1 MTEREWLD
9 IGYDKGIIE
18 LNKEEEVTF
27 RDAYK
32 KWFVMKMGFNRPPT
46 MDRIEVTYNRYY
58 APEPP
63 FDKCISK
70 ITDSVCYF
78 LGVTPR
84 KKARR
89 CLAFWNAF
97 YLLQL

>member
-32 KWFVMKMGFNRPPT
+32 KWFVMKMGFNRPP
-46 MDRIEVTYNRYY
+46 YNGQNR
-58 APEPP
+58 
-63 FDKCISK
+63 S
-70 ITDSVCYF
+70 
-78 LGVTPR
+78 
-84 KKARR
+84 
-89 CLAFWNAF
+89 N
-97 YLLQL
+97 LQQILCM